1 MPIKVLIVD
10 DSAIVRDVLS
20 SRLSQYPDIEIVGVA
35 PDPFIA
41 RDKIVQLK
49 PDVLTLDIEMP
60 RMDGLTFLERLMV
73 YFPLPVIIVSSV
85 TTGDRH
91 AAIQA
96 LGIGAFDVVNKP
108 GGSIS
113 VGDIVE
119 EIAFKIRQAYEV
131 RHVYTSRRRTV
142 DRKPPQPAPN
152 LLGTVKTTD
161 KLLCIGASTGGT
173 VALEYLVRQFPAR
186 MPPVLVVQ
194 HMPPGF
200 TRQFAER
207 LDTISALSVAEAG
220 DGELVSPGSLL
231 IAPGGWHLEV
241 ERRGATLYTKLT
253 SAAREHFQRPAV
265 DVLFRSAASAL
276 GRNVAA
282 ALLTGMG
289 RDGAQGLLALRQA
302 GARTIAQDEGSSVV
316 WGMPGAAVE
325 LEAAQEVL
333 PLEAIAS
340 RLLTLIEEM

>member
-1 MPIKVLIVD
+1 
-10 DSAIVRDVLS
+10 
-20 SRLSQYPDIEIVGVA
+20 
-35 PDPFIA
+35 
-41 RDKIVQLK
+41 
-49 PDVLTLDIEMP
+49 
-60 RMDGLTFLERLMV
+60 
-73 YFPLPVIIVSSV
+73 
-85 TTGDRH
+85 
-91 AAIQA
+91 
-96 LGIGAFDVVNKP
+96 
-108 GGSIS
+108 
-113 VGDIVE
+113 
-119 EIAFKIRQAYEV
+119 
-131 RHVYTSRRRTV
+131 
-142 DRKPPQPAPN
+142 
-152 LLGTVKTTD
+152 LGTVKTTD

-231 IAPGGWHLEV
+231 IAPGGWHLEE